1 MNYLNQ
7 KSVFLAFICAF
18 IINISQAQQHLETKI
33 DSILLAKYKP
43 NQPGAVAIVTKKG
56 KVFYK
61 KAFGNANMELEV
73 PMLTNNIFKI
83 GSMTKQFTAIS
94 ILMLQE
100 QGQLNLDD
108 EITKYI
114 PDYPTHGQKITIHNL
129 LTHTSG
135 IKSYTSIKA
144 FYKRTKT
151 DLTPIELID
160 FFKNETPDFNSGT
173 KYKYN
178 NSGYII
184 LGHIIELISNQS
196 YAEFISQHIFQPLN
210 MSSSFYGSFSKLI
223 KNRASGY
230 HSKNGTY
237 INATYLSLTLPY
249 AAGSL
254 MSSVDDLLKWQQ
266 AIKNNTL
273 INQDSKDKVFT
284 NYKLKDGES
293 INYGYGW
300 SLKSISNVP
309 TYEHGGA
316 IPGFKSMGV
325 YIPSE
330 DIYIVV
336 LTNCDCNSPTKA
348 TQKIAEEI
356 ITELHI
362 KK

>member
-1 MNYLNQ
+1 MKFITQ
-7 KSVFLAFICAF
+7 KIIFLFLIGFLFIST
-18 IINISQAQQHLETKI
+18 SQAQQQLETKI
-33 DSILLAKYKP
+33 DSILGSKYKP
-43 NQPGAVAIVTKKG
+43 NEPGAVAIISKNG
-56 KVFYK
+56 NIIYK
-61 KAFGNANMELEV
+61 KAFGNANLELEV
-73 PMLTNNIFKI
+73 PMETNNVFKI

-100 QGQLNLDD
+100 QGKLNLDD
-108 EITKYI
+108 DITKYI
-114 PDYPTHGQKITIHNL
+114 PDYPSHGQKITIHNL

-144 FYKRTKT
+144 FYKLTKN
-151 DLTPIELID
+151 DMTPIELID
-160 FFKNETPDFNSGT
+160 FFKNETPDFDSGS

-184 LGHIIELISNQS
+184 LGHLIELVSNQS
-196 YAEFISQHIFQPLN
+196 YAKFIVQNIFQPLK
-210 MSSSFYGSFSKLI
+210 MSSSYYGSFSKVI
-223 KNRASGY
+223 KHRVSGY
-230 HSKNGTY
+230 HTKNKAY
-237 INATYLSLTLPY
+237 INSIYLSLTLPY

-266 AIKNNTL
+266 AIKNNLL
-273 INQDSKDKVFT
+273 ISQESKDKAFT
-284 NYKLKDGES
+284 NYTLNNGES
-293 INYGYGW
+293 IDYGYGW
-300 SLKSISNVP
+300 NLKSISDVA

-330 DIYIVV
+330 DIYVVV

-348 TQKIAEEI
+348 TRNIAETI
-356 ITELHI
+356 IAEYHI